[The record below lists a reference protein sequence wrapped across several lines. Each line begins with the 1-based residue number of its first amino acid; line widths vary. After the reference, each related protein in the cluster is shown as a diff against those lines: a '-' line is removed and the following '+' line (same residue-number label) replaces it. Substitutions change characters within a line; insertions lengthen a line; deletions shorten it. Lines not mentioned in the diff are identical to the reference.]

1 MKKILISLLV
11 ILSLILVC
19 GISGCV
25 KKIEQPTLI
34 AGAYNS
40 SAESIYTEG
49 RFIVIN
55 AVFTTPT
62 PCYSLGEPEV
72 INYYNTTQFRFNI
85 NSTLEEGQ
93 MCAQVISEK
102 SIQFKYGPLE
112 KRSYDVTIIGKYPG
126 TGWED
131 KEIGPKEVTIE

>member
-1 MKKILISLLV
+1 MKKISISLLV

-25 KKIEQPTLI
+25 KAPVPELT
-34 AGAYNS
+34 ASVYNS
-40 SAESIYTEG
+40 SAENISTEG
-49 RFIVIN
+49 RYIVIN
-55 AVFTTPT
+55 VAFATPT

-93 MCAQVISEK
+93 VCAQVISEK

-112 KRSYDVTIIGKYPG
+112 KRSYDVTIVGKYPG
-126 TGWED
+126 TEWETV
-131 KEIGPKEVTIE
+131 KIGPKEVSII